1 MTDRGRRLGKGIA
14 IALAVHIIAAALLG
28 ILGYRFTQRP
38 PQILEVTLGGG
49 GGGGTAYY
57 TLTFET
63 NGGGSMQAIR
73 AARGKTLDLAAYT
86 PMRDGYD
93 FGGWYADKELTQAI
107 TEIKMTSNKT
117 VYAGWE
123 ETDVPG
129 MLNGED
135 HYAYVVGYEDGRIV
149 LNPLYVFE
157 EDENSTLTKVSGRLK
172 RTEYAMKN
180 DHKLRLAGFQETI

>member
-1 MTDRGRRLGKGIA
+1 
-14 IALAVHIIAAALLG
+14 
-28 ILGYRFTQRP
+28 
-38 PQILEVTLGGG
+38 
-49 GGGGTAYY
+49 
-57 TLTFET
+57 
-63 NGGGSMQAIR
+63 
-73 AARGKTLDLAAYT
+73 
-86 PMRDGYD
+86 
-93 FGGWYADKELTQAI
+93 
-107 TEIKMTSNKT
+107 
-117 VYAGWE
+117 
-123 ETDVPG
+123 